1 MIEILTNDSLC
12 FVLDSFVLIFL
23 MKIQMFVSDIEI
35 DSKRWWPKWRPTWR
49 PKWRPTWRPTWRPWS
64 GGKRDMNSHLE
75 SMLAL
80 TTAFRR
86 ALQNYMILQ

>member
-1 MIEILTNDSLC
+1 V
-12 FVLDSFVLIFL
+12 FDSFVLIFL
-23 MKIQMFVSDIEI
+23 MKIQMFVSDI
-35 DSKRWWPKWRPTWR
+35 DSKRWWPK
-49 PKWRPTWRPTWRPWS
+49 WRPTWRPWS